1 MAYTPKAG
9 SFSLFKNDR
18 KEQDNHPDYKGDGA
32 DLDGNPIWI
41 SAWLKKTDKSTFM
54 SCSFKLKE
62 QQQAKPAAK
71 VNKPIQNGNL
81 SDINDE
87 IPF

>member
-32 DLDGNPIWI
+32 DLEGNPVWV
-41 SAWLKKTDKSTFM
+41 SAWIKKSEKGTFM

-62 QQQAKPAAK
+62 APQSKPVARQVPK
-71 VNKPIQNGNL
+71 GISTPERFDDL
-81 SDINDE
+81 DP
-87 IPF
+87 PF